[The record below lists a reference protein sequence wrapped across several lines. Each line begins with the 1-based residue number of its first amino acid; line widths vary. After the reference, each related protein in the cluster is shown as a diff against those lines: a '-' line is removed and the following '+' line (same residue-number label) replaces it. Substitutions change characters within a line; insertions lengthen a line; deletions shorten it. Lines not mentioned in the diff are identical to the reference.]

1 MINEGMIMENQREWA
16 ELKKELR
23 MTRIFCVV
31 SALLTAG
38 LLLAIILLSIRI
50 QPLIRYAEETR
61 PVLDSL
67 AALDVEAVN
76 GTLNQLENVDLKALA
91 DSINELDMSVV
102 NETLEQVDSALEDMD
117 VEALSTAIQNLN
129 SIVESLKS
137 VSSKISNFF
146 GSIG

>member
-1 MINEGMIMENQREWA
+1 MENQREWE

-76 GTLNQLENVDLKALA
+76 GTLNQLENMDLKALA

>member
-1 MINEGMIMENQREWA
+1 MENQREWE
-16 ELKKELR
+16 ELKMELR